1 MKIRST
7 AGPFATPPRAAAA
20 ALAVALAF
28 SLPEALALG
37 FGVPQISSTLGEPL
51 RMRIPLRVDPGIE
64 LTSQCV
70 RLVPNA
76 EGDDLPALTMA
87 TARLTL
93 EMNSDQPPALRIDSA
108 SPINEPVLHVTVEA
122 GCLQRVQ
129 RQFTLLLDPPEYSPQ
144 LALALPPAQVAA
156 TQAPANTGTGAPEAP
171 PAVAATLPQPPA
183 TPMPAPPTTDLE
195 LGNAQIVGR
204 VGQPLS
210 MQIPIFGARSAAL
223 DPNCVRLADALSGD
237 GAPVLNQANL
247 SLAHVG
253 TETTLQL
260 VTPQPVT
267 EPAVRV
273 VLEVGCEEPMR
284 REYSVLLDTPA
295 APAPAPLADAGPG
308 MQPAQPTQT
317 PAPVPLA
324 DAGPGMQPAQPME
337 TAAPPP
343 LAEAGPAM
351 PAAVAAPV
359 KPEHKTTVH
368 RSNAPATASA
378 SPARAA
384 TAAPASA
391 TRASTAVV
399 PPPAPALVATSATP
413 PTPATEQEPAAQI
426 KKPAGAADHLVIA
439 AVEDQPDAGAARLA
453 EMEKRVDGL
462 RKELR
467 QLRAELDTEKQQRQ
481 SEMDAYAHQ
490 VEFAWV
496 AAILGVI
503 GVGIGGLLSW
513 KRRTPRQKPEVSRPS
528 WDTIVRTAD
537 KPPPTTMPMAKPMP
551 REDLPRSTAMMAQ
564 TPEGPVTEPGAG
576 AFPTNAPHTRIEV
589 TELHDSAQSIE
600 QLYTLFHDAGE
611 NALPPAAAP
620 NTEGLDIDLNPSKLD
635 AGASAEAASGLG
647 AAAQDSHDDA
657 PTFGPA
663 QTQSPTEIA
672 LDLDLTTR
680 VVPKPPQEP
689 SNTQVPTEIAPLDLD
704 LTTRSVPPTFHD
716 LDLTARSAP
725 PVSRDLV
732 DLTARAVP
740 PATRELNLTPRPVPA
755 ASRDLG
761 PPARS
766 APPASQGLDQSA
778 HSVPPASQ
786 SLGLTPR
793 SAPPTSRDHDEP
805 QTHAPTELSLDLDL
819 TTRVVPPPP
828 QDEPH
833 TQMPATEMALDLDL
847 TTRIVPA
854 PPPLEEPQT
863 EMPATEMAL
872 DLDLTTRV
880 VPDSEA
886 PTNPVA
892 GANNKPVLRTVPKTK
907 TGS

>member
-20 ALAVALAF
+20 ALAVALAL

-51 RMRIPLRVDPGIE
+51 RMRIPLRVDPDIE

-76 EGDDLPALTMA
+76 EGDNLPELTMA

-183 TPMPAPPTTDLE
+183 TPMPAPPTVDLE

-237 GAPVLNQANL
+237 GVPVLNQASL

-260 VTPQPVT
+260 VTPQPVS

-284 REYSVLLDTPA
+284 REYSVLLDNPA
-295 APAPAPLADAGPG
+295 APAPAPLADAVPG
-308 MQPAQPTQT
+308 VQPAQPTQT
-317 PAPVPLA
+317 PAPAPLA

-343 LAEAGPAM
+343 LAEAGPTM

-368 RSNAPATASA
+368 RSKAPATAAA
-378 SPARAA
+378 SPTRAASAA
-384 TAAPASA
+384 TAPA
-391 TRASTAVV
+391 TRATTAVV
-399 PPPAPALVATSATP
+399 PSPAPALAATSATP
-413 PTPATEQEPAAQI
+413 PTPATEQEPAAQM
-426 KKPAGAADHLVIA
+426 KKPAGGADRLVIA
-439 AVEDQPDAGAARLA
+439 AVEDQPDADAARLA
-453 EMEKRVDGL
+453 EMDKRVEGL
-462 RKELR
+462 RRELR

-481 SEMDAYAHQ
+481 SEMNSYAHQ

-513 KRRTPRQKPEVSRPS
+513 KRRAPRQKPEVSRPS

-537 KPPPTTMPMAKPMP
+537 KPPPTTMPMARPMP
-551 REDLPRSTAMMAQ
+551 RENLPRSTAVMAQ
-564 TPEGPVTEPGAG
+564 TTEGPVTEPGAG

-611 NALPPAAAP
+611 SALPPAAAP

-635 AGASAEAASGLG
+635 AGASAEAALSGLG

-657 PTFGPA
+657 HTFGPA
-663 QTQSPTEIA
+663 PTQSPTEIA

-704 LTTRSVPPTFHD
+704 LTTRSVPPTFQD
-716 LDLTARSAP
+716 LDLTVRAAP
-725 PVSRDLV
+725 PVSRDLA
-732 DLTARAVP
+732 DPTARPVP
-740 PATRELNLTPRPVPA
+740 PAARDLVDLTPRPVPP
-755 ASRDLG
+755 ASRDQG
-761 PPARS
+761 PPAHS
-766 APPASQGLDQSA
+766 APPTSQGLGQSA
-778 HSVPPASQ
+778 RSVPPASQ
-786 SLGLTPR
+786 SLGLTAR

-819 TTRVVPPPP
+819 TTRIVPPPP

-833 TQMPATEMALDLDL
+833 TEMPATEMALDLDL

-854 PPPLEEPQT
+854 PRPW
-863 EMPATEMAL
+863 
-872 DLDLTTRV
+872 R
-880 VPDSEA
+880 SR
-886 PTNPVA
+886 
-892 GANNKPVLRTVPKTK
+892 KPRCPRRRWRWTWT
-907 TGS
+907 

>member
-1 MKIRST
+1 
-7 AGPFATPPRAAAA
+7 
-20 ALAVALAF
+20 
-28 SLPEALALG
+28 
-37 FGVPQISSTLGEPL
+37 
-51 RMRIPLRVDPGIE
+51 
-64 LTSQCV
+64 
-70 RLVPNA
+70 
-76 EGDDLPALTMA
+76 
-87 TARLTL
+87 
-93 EMNSDQPPALRIDSA
+93 
-108 SPINEPVLHVTVEA
+108 
-122 GCLQRVQ
+122 
-129 RQFTLLLDPPEYSPQ
+129 
-144 LALALPPAQVAA
+144 
-156 TQAPANTGTGAPEAP
+156 
-171 PAVAATLPQPPA
+171 
-183 TPMPAPPTTDLE
+183 
-195 LGNAQIVGR
+195 
-204 VGQPLS
+204 
-210 MQIPIFGARSAAL
+210 
-223 DPNCVRLADALSGD
+223 
-237 GAPVLNQANL
+237 
-247 SLAHVG
+247 
-253 TETTLQL
+253 
-260 VTPQPVT
+260 
-267 EPAVRV
+267 
-273 VLEVGCEEPMR
+273 
-284 REYSVLLDTPA
+284 
-295 APAPAPLADAGPG
+295 
-308 MQPAQPTQT
+308 
-317 PAPVPLA
+317 
-324 DAGPGMQPAQPME
+324 
-337 TAAPPP
+337 
-343 LAEAGPAM
+343 M

-399 PPPAPALVATSATP
+399 PSPSSALAATSATP
-413 PTPATEQEPAAQI
+413 PTPATEQEPAAQN

-819 TTRVVPPPP
+819 TTRIVPPPP
-828 QDEPH
+828 PEEPH
-833 TQMPATEMALDLDL
+833 TD
-847 TTRIVPA
+847 
-854 PPPLEEPQT
+854 
-863 EMPATEMAL
+863 MPATEMAL